1 MKRLWKIPTFLNEYD
16 LGTFF
21 QIILKLSIDDT
32 IAWALG

>member
-1 MKRLWKIPTFLNEYD
+1 MKNPNVYD